1 MKSIAISSVKRWN
14 TNQGVRIPSAISTT
28 CPHCDAVVTF
38 SLGSAQNDPKRVFW
52 ISAGQ
57 CPSCDE
63 DVSFASIEPANK
75 GEEID
80 PVEICMH
87 PSPSSWRQ
95 QIAFTNNVPEPLQ
108 RAFASTVDA
117 FNTKNYVATAVCCRR
132 TLEGIFKYRVGEA
145 KRKLPLIKLIKEV
158 QESQDLAEPLNTL
171 SHAIRAGGNLG
182 AHFDEEAEPSHEMAR
197 HMVEL
202 LEYLLSYLYILPDRI
217 ANLDKTLNQEKEGAV
232 NDAEESV

>member
-1 MKSIAISSVKRWN
+1 MKSIAISSVKRWR
-14 TNQGVRIPSAISTT
+14 TNQGVRIPSAISTS

-38 SLGSAQNDPKRVFW
+38 ALSSAHNEPKQVFW
-52 ISAGQ
+52 ISYSD

-63 DVSFASIEPANK
+63 NVSFVSIEPAKK
-75 GEEID
+75 GEESD
-80 PVEICMH
+80 PTEICMH
-87 PSPSSWRQ
+87 PAPTSWRQ
-95 QIAFTNNVPEPLQ
+95 QIAFTDNVPEALK

-117 FNTKNYVATAVCCRR
+117 YNTKNYVATAVCCRR
-132 TLEGIFKYRVGEA
+132 TLEGIFKYRVSEE
-145 KRKLPLIKLIKEV
+145 KRKLPLMKLIREV

-202 LEYLLSYLYILPDRI
+202 LEYLLSYLYILPERI
-217 ANLDKTLNQEKEGAV
+217 ATLDKTLNQEDQQDGGG
-232 NDAEESV
+232 NG